1 MRTKKSYPLN
11 NQEEL
16 LTINSEDEPL
26 SPEQVDDLEGPA
38 NEAEKLKLPDI
49 YKVRDVLM
57 REGYE
62 LISDRE
68 PCSGGA
74 FGPIYKLKV
83 KEIKTGQEMFVME
96 RTFTEIKDIERRF
109 CLVGVTEQPWKNDS
123 EPRYEILNNQNHEK
137 DKLVIDYL
145 YNEAK
150 ALKDLQGIKGIP
162 RLFGAAYDDLN
173 GSILTEYIDGPDLS
187 MILLEDKK
195 VIESKNVPEILE
207 KLKKVYTQAAER
219 GYINNSPIGAT
230 VMIGPD
236 GQPYLADWYL
246 FSQGVINEE
255 GPIKDKYLQGLR
267 EIEELEKNIL
277 NF

>member
-16 LTINSEDEPL
+16 LTINSGDEPL
-26 SPEQVDDLEGPA
+26 SPEQVEDLEGPA

-49 YKVRDVLM
+49 YKVRDVLVN
-57 REGYE
+57 EGYE
-62 LISDRE
+62 LIGDRE

-83 KEIKTGQEMFVME
+83 KDIKTGQEMFVLE

-109 CLVGVTEQPWKNDS
+109 CLVGVSEQPWKNDS
-123 EPRYEILNNQNHEK
+123 EPRYEILNHKNHEK

-162 RLFGAAYDDLN
+162 HIFGAAYDDLN
-173 GSILTEYIDGPDLS
+173 GSILTEFIDGPDLS
-187 MILLEDKK
+187 MILLESKEI
-195 VIESKNVPEILE
+195 IESWNVPEILE

-219 GYINNSPIGAT
+219 GYINNGPVGAT
-230 VMIGPD
+230 VMVD
-236 GQPYLADWYL
+236 STGQPYLADWYL
-246 FSQGVINEE
+246 FSQGLIDSE

-267 EIEELEKNIL
+267 EIEELEQSLIK
-277 NF
+277 